1 MFYNS
6 RFGRKKEPK
15 EEITESR
22 SDHNGSHSN
31 GVPHSNGDNKSTPEL
46 AVFEQFERQVQF
58 QLNLTVKSAD
68 VCSIDRCIGLEA

>member
-6 RFGRKKEPK
+6 RFGRKKEPT

-31 GVPHSNGDNKSTPEL
+31 GVAHSNGDNKSTPEL
-46 AVFEQFERQVQF
+46 AVFEQFDRQVQF
-58 QLNLTVKSAD
+58 ELNLTVKSAGA
-68 VCSIDRCIGLEA
+68 CSVNAYIILDA